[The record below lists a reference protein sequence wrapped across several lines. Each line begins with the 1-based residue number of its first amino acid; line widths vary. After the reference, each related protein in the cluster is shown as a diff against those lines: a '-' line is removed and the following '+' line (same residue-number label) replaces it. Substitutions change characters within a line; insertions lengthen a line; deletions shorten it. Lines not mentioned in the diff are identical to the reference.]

1 MGVEQNQ
8 SCSQDFGIIRL
19 TGWLAFTILVVFI
32 LKTLEF
38 IFIPLS
44 MALLILFALG
54 IPLDFLEKRG
64 VSGWLRVSLVMV
76 VILGLLTLFGKLVH
90 INILDFNARLPEFQ
104 KKFWDYTG
112 VLLAYFDV
120 SPAEAQ
126 EAWASFLK
134 NISEKGV
141 DTFGTMMNRVGS
153 SFFHFFGNVFW
164 VMLFLVFILAER
176 ESLEKRMEKGLGAAH
191 AGRAVSA
198 GRSIVQAVQQY
209 LGIKTFVSFLVGLL
223 AGLVLFFLGVPFA
236 FLWGVLTFVF
246 NFIPNIGAPIAI
258 VPPVAIALF
267 HFGSFGRPLLAA
279 ALLIIIQTAV
289 ENFLE
294 PKMMRRG
301 LNLSPLVV
309 LLALLFWGWLWGT
322 VGMLL
327 SVPLTAAIKISLE
340 QFESTRPVAV
350 FMSGD

>member
-1 MGVEQNQ
+1 MGQNR
-8 SCSQDFGIIRL
+8 SCSQHVDILRL
-19 TGWLAFTILVVFI
+19 TGWVALAILVVFI

-64 VSGWLRVSLVMV
+64 VPNWLRVSLVIGT
-76 VILGLLTLFGKLVH
+76 ILGLLYMLGRLVH
-90 INILDFNARLPEFQ
+90 VNVQDFNARLPEFQ
-104 KKFWDYTG
+104 RKFWDYTG
-112 VLLAYFDV
+112 VLLAYFDI

-126 EAWASFLK
+126 QAWASFLK

-141 DTFGTMMNRVGS
+141 DTFGSMVNKVGG
-153 SFFHFFGNVFW
+153 SFFHFLGNVFW
-164 VMLFLVFILAER
+164 VLLFLVFILAER
-176 ESLEKRMEKGLGAAH
+176 ASLEKKMDKGLGRDN

-198 GRSIVQAVQQY
+198 GLSIVQAVQQY
-209 LGIKTFVSFLVGLL
+209 LGLKTFVSFLTGLL
-223 AGLVLFFLGVPFA
+223 AGLVLWLLGVPFA
-236 FLWGVLTFVF
+236 FLWGVLTFLF

-267 HFGSFGRPLLAA
+267 HFGSIGRPLLAA
-279 ALLIIIQTAV
+279 ALLIIIQTVV

-294 PKMMRRG
+294 PKLMRRG

-340 QFESTRPVAV
+340 QFESTRSAAV